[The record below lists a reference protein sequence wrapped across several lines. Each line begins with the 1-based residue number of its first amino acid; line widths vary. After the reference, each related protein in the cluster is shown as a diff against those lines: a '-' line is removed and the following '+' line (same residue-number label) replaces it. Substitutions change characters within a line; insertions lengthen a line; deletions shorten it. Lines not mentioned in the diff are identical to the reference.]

1 MASKQRSRKQGKG
14 QKKSPM
20 TASKAAGGGR
30 AASSQR
36 QSSRRDSAAKA
47 REAWASALPAV
58 RPKGGGALQR
68 GRNVSTS
75 KSRPAAT
82 REARGS
88 PEPLSISPSRGSG
101 AGRPREK
108 PAAKPVNQRRGR
120 SVARQTRQ
128 QARGMAPSGGLSGQS
143 SSQDGSPVTD
153 SRKKSTSREK
163 SAAAKRKH
171 RSRAPI
177 RPRARVI
184 ADSPASN
191 ESVDADSVDSESSSF
206 ISQASG
212 TSRQVV
218 SKGKRKNK
226 KPYNNYWR
234 GYARAFENIS
244 MAHRASGSS
253 GRLSFSGESSEGTS
267 GTSEESARVDR
278 TSGTRHKRHSN
289 SKGHKR
295 RRSICSSPSS
305 GREISSVGP
314 GSKRKSGHLPRR
326 TLVTWRRVI
335 LRGVLGSLAPSTRR
349 AYEGAAR
356 NFTSYAATLG
366 CRGKWPMSERLLL
379 CYLVFLWEKGTS
391 PRTIRVHMA
400 GLSFFSKI
408 WGSWDPG
415 SSFLAKKAIKGW
427 RRVHP
432 VGKDLR
438 RPINKLLLGNLL
450 LNLKG
455 VCFDQYEV
463 SLAGAAFTLAFFG
476 AFRCGEI
483 ISPSRSSPT
492 SGILTRDDVVIQQNN
507 IVVWLKKSKTDQLG
521 KGISVF
527 IPSLTN
533 HRVCPVHW
541 LTEYLRVRPQGKGPL
556 FIHKDGTYFSRFQFL
571 AILRA
576 CLRKMGLDAG
586 KYGTHSFRIGAAT
599 QAFQDGASATQ
610 IMSLGRWRSAA
621 YKSYVRPDAV
631 Y

>member
-305 GREISSVGP
+305 GESTPWDEGTDVRREGWFWIQ
-314 GSKRKSGHLPRR
+314 
-326 TLVTWRRVI
+326 
-335 LRGVLGSLAPSTRR
+335 
-349 AYEGAAR
+349 
-356 NFTSYAATLG
+356 
-366 CRGKWPMSERLLL
+366 
-379 CYLVFLWEKGTS
+379 
-391 PRTIRVHMA
+391 
-400 GLSFFSKI
+400 
-408 WGSWDPG
+408 
-415 SSFLAKKAIKGW
+415 SSFIPGIPKW
-427 RRVHP
+427 M
-432 VGKDLR
+432 DLR
-438 RPINKLLLGNLL
+438 RSNTTTLLDEAGVPENERAPPVKCKVSDAPPGAHLKPKLRERALEGYFVDFFALIPGQDSGGDTGSRRDKKKHKTFTACERTFDNW
-450 LNLKG
+450 LKG
-455 VCFDQYEV
+455 YAVYLTIVAGSYPERGWHLGRYLSHILEARDIAGDEAAMEYDRLFRELASQNPDARWDLKHPDTWFVQVGSSAKRPRDRGQAGGSGRRPSGLPCWDFNNKGCRRRRCRFEHRCEVCGGGHPLPSCPKGGMQMP
-463 SLAGAAFTLAFFG
+463 
-476 AFRCGEI
+476 FRTAR
-483 ISPSRSSPT
+483 PS
-492 SGILTRDDVVIQQNN
+492 
-507 IVVWLKKSKTDQLG
+507 G
-521 KGISVF
+521 K
-527 IPSLTN
+527 
-533 HRVCPVHW
+533 
-541 LTEYLRVRPQGKGPL
+541 
-556 FIHKDGTYFSRFQFL
+556 KDGGSGT
-571 AILRA
+571 
-576 CLRKMGLDAG
+576 AG
-586 KYGTHSFRIGAAT
+586 PSS
-599 QAFQDGASATQ
+599 SAKTT
-610 IMSLGRWRSAA
+610 
-621 YKSYVRPDAV
+621 
-631 Y
+631 